1 MKELLQEVYALRLYS
16 LKQERY
22 QIYFARSKELLL
34 AQRKR
39 FAWRRSWKL
48 LSKDR
53 IEFASITERSAKRA
67 TARMLC
73 GHLWGMLRA
82 DYDITGAMESHGVI
96 ENTHALFNKSVCNL
110 DKPEA
115 VQARDLL
122 AISLLISIR
131 DRDKWYPWFN

>member
-1 MKELLQEVYALRLYS
+1 MRGKELRPVFVGKPNLLR
-16 LKQERY
+16 
-22 QIYFARSKELLL
+22 A
-34 AQRKR
+34 
-39 FAWRRSWKL
+39 
-48 LSKDR
+48 
-53 IEFASITERSAKRA
+53 
-67 TARMLC
+67 ARMLC

-82 DYDITGAMESHGVI
+82 DYDITGAMESRGVI
-96 ENTHALFNKSVCNL
+96 ENTHALFFKSICNI